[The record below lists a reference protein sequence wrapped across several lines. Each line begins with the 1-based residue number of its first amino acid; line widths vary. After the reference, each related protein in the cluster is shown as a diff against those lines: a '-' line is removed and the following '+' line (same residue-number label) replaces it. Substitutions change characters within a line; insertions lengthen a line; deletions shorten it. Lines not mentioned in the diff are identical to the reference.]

1 MIRFCKFLVFVLS
14 FTTCLTVS
22 AQNVMMFTSKQGLSS
37 SYIKNICQDS
47 RNNIWITTQNGL
59 NRYDGKK
66 MNVYRHVIGDESSML
81 HDESTCVFEYDK
93 NRMLVGTG
101 YGVQFYDYPT
111 DKFINVPYINEND
124 TLKSRVVCISK
135 VEGKVVISLA
145 GYGLGILKTDKDGNF
160 FVAHSDEYNTE
171 GQASP
176 VQIQENNGRIWLLNS
191 NRHLL
196 AGKKG
201 KFKIYNELQDV
212 VKFCFSSSGKLY
224 AATQNHGVFVY
235 DKQTDNF
242 KIVATPEE
250 IGRVIAG
257 FNPWTLGRL
266 FICTDGAGLRIYD
279 ENTGKVTLSSIRTT
293 DLNMSTANVKDAI
306 SDSFGNVWV
315 GIYWK
320 GVMMKPV
327 NQSAFEYIGQ
337 NSITKNTIGNKS
349 VFAMLE
355 DEEGIWVATDND
367 GIYYISPDGL
377 SSKHWSTEQH
387 PNAPGGFT
395 SIAKPAPST
404 LLLGSFNEG
413 LWKMTDGHFS
423 LVTKEINRVFDI
435 KPAKEKGC
443 YWIASLGDGLYY
455 FDFSTSKFIKYAPDW
470 SEGGVGTRILGNIY
484 VFKLLFVNDKLFVG
498 TADGLNVCY
507 VEDNGIIK
515 KESERILQGMQISQ
529 LTLSEDKRCV
539 WAATNQGLVR
549 IDVKSLDIKKFTTE
563 DGLPINN
570 VKSILTDKNKRWLGT
585 DFGLS
590 CFSPDEEVATNFF
603 AADGIQDNEFS
614 TAAVKWKDNLYLG
627 GISGI
632 TYFDANR
639 VEQWT
644 KADVKMHL
652 KLVDVF
658 VGGNIVHKG
667 DIKGGYQIL
676 DGLFDECERIDL
688 PFDDNHFTIELCVPE
703 MTGQNLIFDYA
714 VNGGEWVNQGG
725 GNNRLVFDNLDPGT
739 YNIKLRARALGKFT
753 EERNFTAVVHPAWY
767 ASTFAKIIYALLFL
781 GACWFIWQY
790 VKRKMEV
797 RKALAKQKQQEEIN
811 EARIQFFMNI
821 SHEIRTPMTLIM
833 SPLNKLIE
841 SDDNPDR
848 LHNYKLIKQ
857 NSNRILRLVNQ
868 MMDARKI
875 EQGKF
880 LLSYKKVELVGF
892 LQNLFD
898 VFATNAQ
905 GRNIQYEFLHS
916 QDIYNVYIDPSNTD
930 KIVMNLLSNAFKFT
944 PDGGKITMA
953 LNAREK
959 DFDIIVD
966 DSGCGI
972 NDEDK
977 KKVFERF
984 FSASQK
990 DGYLGTGIG
999 LNLTSM
1005 LVKLHKGNISVHDNP
1020 EGKGTRFLVNMPV
1033 GDIELLGENVI
1044 PEEETQPEEHEIAEL
1059 LTIDKPTDTH
1069 RKNVI
1074 LVEDDEAIRQYVHSE
1089 LSKDL
1094 VIKTCSNGQEAWDY
1108 IITHPGKVDVVLSDI
1123 MMPVMDGLTLCQK
1136 IKTNFNTNHIP
1147 VVIMTALGS
1156 DSDRIAGLTNGA
1168 DAYVTKPFN
1177 IDVLRT
1183 VILQQLKTRQMLQ
1196 GKFHG
1201 DKQHEEKIDK
1211 VEVESPDENLMRR
1224 VMKVINENISNPD
1237 LSVEIIADKVGISR
1251 VHFYRKMKDLTGQAP
1266 RDFLK
1271 YVRLKEAGRLLKEK
1285 KMDITGVSI
1294 AVGFKSLSAFS
1305 TNFKALYGL
1314 SPTEYV
1320 KKMEDEQ

>member
-1 MIRFCKFLVFVLS
+1 MIRFCKFFGIFFAFIS
-14 FTTCLTVS
+14 FLNAS
-22 AQNVMMFTSKQGLSS
+22 AQNVMMFTSKQGLSYS
-37 SYIKNICQDS
+37 CVRNIYQDS

-59 NRYDGKK
+59 NRYDGTK
-66 MNVYRHVIGDESSML
+66 MNVYRHVMGDDSSLM
-81 HDESTCVFEYDK
+81 HDETTCVFEYD
-93 NRMLVGTG
+93 NYRMLVGTG
-101 YGVQFYDYPT
+101 YGLQFYDYPT
-111 DKFINVPYINEND
+111 DKFINVPFINDND
-124 TLKSRVVCISK
+124 TLKSRVVFI
-135 VEGKVVISLA
+135 GKVDGKVCASFA
-145 GYGLGILKTDKDGNF
+145 GYGFAFLQQDDDNNF
-160 FVAHSDEYNTE
+160 FVSHSDEYETE
-171 GQASP
+171 NRASP
-176 VQIQENNGRIWLLNS
+176 IQIFEDESKQVWLINS
-191 NRHLL
+191 NRNFLC
-196 AGKKG
+196 KRNG
-201 KFKIYNELQDV
+201 KFKKYDELKDV

-224 AATQNHGVFVY
+224 AATQNHGLFVY
-235 DKQTDNF
+235 DKTSDSF

-250 IGRVIAG
+250 IGRIVAG
-257 FNPWTLGRL
+257 LNPWSLGRL

-279 ENTGKVTLSSIRTT
+279 ENTGKVTLSTIRTT
-293 DLNMSTANVKDAI
+293 DINMSSANVKDAI

-337 NSITKNTIGNKS
+337 YSITKNTIGNKS
-349 VFAMLE
+349 VFAMLPDE
-355 DEEGIWVATDND
+355 DGIWVATDND
-367 GIYYISPDGL
+367 GIYHIQPDGL
-377 SSKHWSTEQH
+377 SSKHWSTDQQAG
-387 PNAPGGFT
+387 APGGFT
-395 SIAKPAPST
+395 SIVKQGPST
-404 LLLGSFNEG
+404 LLLGSFAEG

-423 LVTKEINRVFDI
+423 LITKEINRVFDI

-455 FDFSTSKFIKYAPDW
+455 FDYTTSKFIKYAPDW
-470 SEGGVGTRILGNIY
+470 SEGGIGTKIIGNIY
-484 VFKLLFVNDKLFVG
+484 VFKLLLVNDKLFVG
-498 TADGLNVCY
+498 TADGLNVCH
-507 VEDNGIIK
+507 VMDNGIITQQ
-515 KESERILQGMQISQ
+515 SERILSGKQITQ
-529 LTLSEDKRCV
+529 LTLSDDKKVV
-539 WAATNQGLVR
+539 WAATNQGLVK
-549 IDVKSLDIKKFTTE
+549 INVNSLDTNVYTTE
-563 DGLPINN
+563 NGLPINSI
-570 VKSILTDKNKRWLGT
+570 KSILTDKNKLWLGT
-585 DFGLS
+585 DLGLS
-590 CFSPDEEVATNFF
+590 CFNPDEGEVSNFF

-639 VEQWT
+639 VEQWS
-644 KADVKMHL
+644 KAGLKMHL
-652 KLVDVF
+652 KLVDVL
-658 VGGNIVHKG
+658 VGGSIIHKG
-667 DIKGGYQIL
+667 DIKGGYQVL
-676 DGLFDECERIDL
+676 DGLLDECERIDL
-688 PFDDNHFTIELCVPE
+688 PHDENHFTIELCVPE
-703 MTGQNLIFDYA
+703 MTSQNLIFDYA

-739 YNIKLRARALGKFT
+739 YKIKVRARVLGKFT
-753 EERNFTAVVHPAWY
+753 EERVFTAVVHPAWY
-767 ASTFAKIIYALLFL
+767 ASTFAKIIYTLIFL
-781 GACWFIWQY
+781 GICWFIWQY
-790 VKRKMEV
+790 LKRKMEV
-797 RKALAKQKQQEEIN
+797 RRALAKQKQQEEIN

-841 SDDNPDR
+841 SDDNTER
-848 LHNYKLIKQ
+848 QHNYKLIKQ

-898 VFATNAQ
+898 VFTTNAQ
-905 GRNIQYEFLHS
+905 GRNIQYEFYHS

-944 PDGGKITMA
+944 PDGGKITLR
-953 LNAREK
+953 LNARVK
-959 DFDIIVD
+959 DFDIVVD

-972 NDEDK
+972 SDEDK
-977 KKVFERF
+977 KRVFDRF
-984 FSASQK
+984 FSASKK

-1005 LVKLHKGNISVHDNP
+1005 LVKLHKGEINVLDNP
-1020 EGKGTRFLVNMPV
+1020 EGKGTRFVVNMPV
-1033 GDIELLGENVI
+1033 GDVELLEGNVI
-1044 PEEETQPEEHEIAEL
+1044 PEDDTQPEEHEMAEL
-1059 LTIDKPTDTH
+1059 LSIDKPTDTH

-1108 IITHPGKVDVVLSDI
+1108 IVTHPGKVDIVLSDI

-1183 VILQQLKTRQMLQ
+1183 VIIQQLKTRQMLQ

-1320 KKMEDEQ
+1320 KKMEEE

>member
-570 VKSILTDKNKRWLGT
+570 VKSILTDKNKLWLGT

-1108 IITHPGKVDVVLSDI
+1108 IITHPGKVDIVLSDI